1 MSKSNSRRP
10 SKSDN
15 ASGDG
20 KDGKKRPSRGPR
32 KDARA
37 ARRDANEAA
46 GKGNKAKAVPFPTKE
61 QVLAFI
67 RESPVPVGKREIA
80 RAFHLRGQDR
90 IPLKALLKELEQEGN
105 VDRGHARRL
114 AAPGAL
120 PEVMVIQ
127 VIGPDADGDIWARPI
142 DFPADDAEPQ
152 IIVLEDKKSDRP
164 LAAGDRIL
172 ARLERKDSDIYEA
185 RPIRRLQSRAERVV
199 GVFEKGPHGSGRL
212 IPSSKRVK
220 TEFTVDP
227 RDINGA
233 KPEEIV
239 VAEVEPTRRLG
250 QPKARIVERIGRVGE
265 PKAVSIISIAEHHI
279 PFQFSPAAQEQAEAA
294 VAAPLGDRTD
304 LRKIPL
310 VTIDGDD
317 ARDFDDAVHAT
328 PDTHADNL
336 GGWRIIVAIADV
348 AWYVRPGDA
357 LDRNAWERGNSVYFP
372 DRVVPMLPEEL
383 SNGWCSLRPHE
394 DRPVMAVEMVIN
406 ARGEKLRHHFMRGL
420 MRSAARL
427 TYEQAQAAID
437 GNPNDLT
444 GPLLEPVIKPL
455 YGAFQALLKARA
467 ARGTLE
473 LDLPERRVFITKG
486 GQIDRIEARERLDSH
501 RLIEEFMI
509 AANVAAAEALEKKH
523 WPCMYRV
530 HDQPEATRVEALR
543 EFLETLDLRLAKG
556 QVLRPKHFTQLL
568 EQAKGSPYA
577 EMIST
582 LVLRSQAQAVYA
594 PENLGHFGLALPRYA
609 HFTSPIRRYADLLVH
624 RALIGAYGFGEGA
637 LNKNDPADFAET
649 GVHISATERRA
660 AAAER
665 DAIDRYVAAFLA
677 DKVDAEF
684 VGRISGVARFGLFVN
699 LKGSGADGI
708 IPISTLP
715 NDFYDHDEGRH
726 ALVGRRSGRI
736 FQLGQTV
743 TVRLVTADA
752 LTGGITLE
760 LLSAEP
766 LAPKTGERPGSLP
779 FSRGAGT
786 PGRSHP
792 KPKRPPRK
800 GGNPTKRG
808 KPPKGKAGKNK
819 KPRR

>member
-10 SKSDN
+10 E
-15 ASGDG
+15 
-20 KDGKKRPSRGPR
+20 KDAATPAPKKRGKQKS
-32 KDARA
+32 
-37 ARRDANEAA
+37 
-46 GKGNKAKAVPFPTKE
+46 GKGEKPSAKAVPFPTKE
-61 QVLAFI
+61 QVLEFI
-67 RESPVPVGKREIA
+67 RTSPVPVGKREIA

-90 IPLKALLKELEQEGN
+90 IPLKALLKELEKEGN

-120 PEVMVIQ
+120 PEVTVIQ

-142 DFPADDAEPQ
+142 DFPEDDAEPQ
-152 IIVLEDKKSDRP
+152 IIVIEDKKLDRP

-172 ARLERKDSDIYEA
+172 ARLERKDSDVYEA

-199 GVFEKGPHGSGRL
+199 GVLEKGPHGSGRL
-212 IPSSKRVK
+212 VPTSKRLK
-220 TEFTVDP
+220 TEFTVDA
-227 RDINGA
+227 RDIGGA
-233 KPEEIV
+233 KPDEIV
-239 VAEVEPTRRLG
+239 IAEVEPAKRLG

-279 PFQFSPAAQEQAEAA
+279 PFQFSPAALEQAETA

-304 LRKIPL
+304 LRKVPL

-317 ARDFDDAVHAT
+317 ARDFDDAVWAT
-328 PDTHADNL
+328 ADDNAKNP
-336 GGWRIIVAIADV
+336 GGWRIMVAIADV

-394 DRPVMAVEMVIN
+394 DRPVMAVEMTLDANGQKI
-406 ARGEKLRHHFMRGL
+406 HHKFLRGL

-444 GPLLEPVIKPL
+444 GPLLEPVLKPL
-455 YGAFQALLKARA
+455 YGAFQALLKARE

-473 LDLPERRVFITKG
+473 LDLPERRVFITQE

-509 AANVAAAEALEKKH
+509 AANVAAAEALEKKR

-530 HDQPEATRVEALR
+530 HDRPDETRIEALR
-543 EFLETLDLRLAKG
+543 EFLDTLDLRLAKG
-556 QVLRPKHFTQLL
+556 QVILPKHFTQLL
-568 EQAKGSPYA
+568 GQARGTPYA

-594 PENLGHFGLALPRYA
+594 PENLGHFGLALARYA

-624 RALIGAYGFGEGA
+624 RALIGAYEFGEGA
-637 LNKNDPADFAET
+637 LEKVEPKDFAKT

-677 DKVDAEF
+677 DKIDAEF

-699 LKGSGADGI
+699 LRGSGADGI

-715 NDFYDHDEGRH
+715 NDFYDHDEDRH
-726 ALVGRRSGRI
+726 ALVGRRTGRR

-743 TVRLVTADA
+743 TVRLVEADP

-760 LLSAEP
+760 LRSAEP
-766 LAPKTGERPGSLP
+766 LGPEPDRPLGP
-779 FSRGAGT
+779 SRGPTRNGDR
-786 PGRSHP
+786 PWSRP
-792 KPKRPPRK
+792 KGVKGPPRK
-800 GGNPTKRG
+800 GGKPANRG
-808 KPPKGKAGKNK
+808 KPPKGKTGGKSGGKAK
-819 KPRR
+819 KGRR